1 MAANGAPLATSPR
14 SERLTFPGAGG
25 DRLAGRLE
33 HPAGP
38 VLAYALFA
46 HCFTC
51 GKDVRAASVISR
63 ALARESIAVLRFD
76 FTGLGSSEGD
86 FANTTFSSNVEDLVA
101 AAQHIEQ
108 AFEPVRLL
116 VGHSLGGAA
125 VLRAAAELPTVSAV
139 ATIGAPFDAAHVR
152 TLLAGDVA
160 AIERDGEASVSI
172 AGRTFQI
179 KRAFLDDLRDSSAEL
194 TIASL
199 RRALMIFH
207 SPVDAIV
214 EVDNA
219 RRLFDVAR
227 HPKSFVSLD
236 QADHLLSRHADA
248 TYVARV
254 LSAWASRYLTDE
266 PVMDAAPA

>member
-1 MAANGAPLATSPR
+1 MRPTSTALSAR
-14 SERLTFPGAGG
+14 SERLTFAGAGG

-33 HPAGP
+33 RPAGA
-38 VLAYALFA
+38 VRAYALFA

-63 ALARESIAVLRFD
+63 TLAQEGIAVLRFD

-86 FANTTFSSNVEDLVA
+86 FANTTFSSNVQDLVA

-108 AFEPVRLL
+108 EFEPVHLL

-125 VLRAAAELPTVSAV
+125 VLRAAGELPAVKAV

-152 TLLAGDVA
+152 ALLAGEVA

-179 KRAFLDDLRDSSAEL
+179 RRTFLDDLRDSAAEL
-194 TIASL
+194 AIASL
-199 RRALMIFH
+199 RRPLMIFH
-207 SPVDAIV
+207 SPVDAVV

-219 RRLFDVAR
+219 RWLFEVAR

-236 QADHLLSRHADA
+236 RADHLLSQRADA

-254 LSAWASRYLTDE
+254 LSAWASRYLADE
-266 PVMDAAPA
+266 VVVHAAPV